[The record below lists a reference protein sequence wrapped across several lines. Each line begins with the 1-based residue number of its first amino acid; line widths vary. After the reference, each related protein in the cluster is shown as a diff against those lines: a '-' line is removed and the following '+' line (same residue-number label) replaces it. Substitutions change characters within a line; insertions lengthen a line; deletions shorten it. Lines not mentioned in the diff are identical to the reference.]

1 MCYLKLVLFRCYL
14 EFNIEIKKGVPK
26 RMEKIGV
33 SFCLQ
38 VLSIKIKPYR
48 CRSPPL
54 LHFDN
59 KSKF

>member
-1 MCYLKLVLFRCYL
+1 MCYLNLVLVRCYL
-14 EFNIEIKKGVPK
+14 EFNIEIQKGVPR

-38 VLSIKIKPYR
+38 VLSIKIKSYR